1 MTELKTSIAIYAA
14 APRAGSLVALLAF
27 GLGCGGGD
35 GGNVDNGPEANIV
48 LRDENNYSS
57 DAALSL
63 PNVDTASGSDIEIC
77 FGAVTTDFQCHDVMP
92 QEELDTIGML
102 RLRLSKEDAAE
113 RLATSELE
121 QRELDGYL
129 DFETDHASSCIRLS
143 DMTFFGTPI
152 DVEEEYVESDDHTYV
167 LLFSEGTTP
176 GVGAQ
181 TMMFIT
187 PRESSDNTSVEAEA
201 GCGLLDFSAD
211 IARAEP
217 VEVPIDGP
225 WVVGWRDITRN
236 SQGFDIAFGNIDSL
250 VLGFFE
256 GVTVAE
262 LEDQVFDLELLA
274 TSLWEIELESS
285 GRTADLAEAEER
297 ESGRRFSG
305 FERDEEG
312 LWLLGL
318 MCSTCQHPTPLV
330 LSVLEPVAGGGE

>member
-1 MTELKTSIAIYAA
+1 MNELQISTTMRTAPSRA
-14 APRAGSLVALLAF
+14 APLVAVLAF
-27 GLGCGGGD
+27 GFGCGGGD
-35 GGNVDNGPEANIV
+35 DGGGDDGPEANIV
-48 LRDENNYSS
+48 LRDANNYSS
-57 DAALSL
+57 EAALSL

-77 FGAVTTDFQCHDVMP
+77 FGAVMTDFQCHDVMP
-92 QEELDTIGML
+92 QEQLDTIGML
-102 RLRLSKEDAAE
+102 RLRLSKQDAAE

-129 DFETDHASSCIRLS
+129 DYETSHDATCIQLS

-181 TMMFIT
+181 SMMFIT
-187 PRESSDNTSVEAEA
+187 PSASSDNTSVEAEA

-211 IARAEP
+211 IGRAEP

-225 WVVGWRDITRN
+225 WVVGWREITRN
-236 SQGFDIAFGNIDSL
+236 SQGFDIAFENIDEL

-256 GVTVAE
+256 DMTVEE
-262 LEDQVFDLELLA
+262 LEEQVFDLELLA
-274 TSLWEIELESS
+274 TNLWEIELKS

-297 ESGRRFSG
+297 DSGRKFSS
-305 FERDEEG
+305 FERDAEG
-312 LWLLGL
+312 VWLLGL